1 MPLDFITWNKEYSVD
16 VAEIDLQHKEIMTLI
31 NALINHC
38 SGIKEKEKEFF
49 DLIMES
55 AIGQIKKHFETEEEI
70 LCRTKYEKYKEH
82 KDEHKIFLERLHKQI
97 NEIKINGKEL
107 NLEEITIYMKD
118 WVSEHIETYDKKAK
132 EYFKEGKENK
142 E

>member
-1 MPLDFITWNKEYSVD
+1 MPVDFITWNKEYSVD

-38 SGIKEKEKEFF
+38 NGIKEKEREFF

-55 AIGQIKKHFETEEEI
+55 AIEQIKKHFETEEEI
-70 LCRTKYEKYKEH
+70 LCGTKYEKYEEH
-82 KDEHKIFLERLHKQI
+82 KNEHKIFLERLHKEI
-97 NEIKINGKEL
+97 NEIEINGKEL
-107 NLEEITIYMKD
+107 NLLEITIYMKE

-132 EYFKEGKENK
+132 EYFKEGKRK
-142 E
+142 